1 SPLHLLPAL
10 LRSRP
15 LPWRD
20 RLRVARDV
28 RALSRLDDRAALE
41 DVALGDWLAG
51 RSASREALER
61 FWEPLVTPA
70 LNMPVA
76 DANVPLTA
84 FFLERAIW
92 SGPEGG
98 ALWLPRLGLSEAI
111 GEPAARALESAGVGV
126 RLGERVTS
134 LAVDNGR
141 VAGAV
146 LSGGEA
152 IMADA
157 VVAALPPR
165 ETDGLLP
172 APSPDRGY
180 AVVGAVPIV
189 NAYLWY
195 DRPILEHAF
204 AGTFESPLQWV
215 FDRERLLGASRSG
228 GPCIGVSLSAA
239 AEWIELPKEE
249 IAGRLDAAVELVFP
263 ARRSARLVASAV
275 VKEPRATFRADA
287 GCARR
292 RPTAAGA
299 VAGLWLAGDWTD
311 TGWPATMEGAVVS
324 GERAAAA
331 ALATLEGS

>member
-1 SPLHLLPAL
+1 
-10 LRSRP
+10 
-15 LPWRD
+15 
-20 RLRVARDV
+20 
-28 RALSRLDDRAALE
+28 
-41 DVALGDWLAG
+41 
-51 RSASREALER
+51 
-61 FWEPLVTPA
+61 VTPA
-70 LNMPVA
+70 LNISVA
-76 DANVPLTA
+76 DANLPLTA

-111 GEPAARALESAGVGV
+111 GQPGGRALESAGVGV
-126 RLGERVTS
+126 RLGERVTA
-134 LAVDNGR
+134 LAVENGR
-141 VAGAV
+141 VAGVV
-146 LSGGEA
+146 LSGGDALE
-152 IMADA
+152 ADA

-180 AVVGAVPIV
+180 AAIGAVPIV

-204 AGTFESPLQWV
+204 AGTFGSPLQWV
-215 FDRERLLGASRSG
+215 FDRERLLGAARSG
-228 GPCIGVSLSAA
+228 GPCLGVSLSAA

-249 IAGRLDAAVELVFP
+249 ITGRLDAAVERVFP
-263 ARRSARLVASAV
+263 VRRSARLVASAV

-292 RPTAAGA
+292 RPTTAGA

-331 ALATLEGS
+331 ALSALGRP